1 MFEELIMKTTN
12 DLPVFMGVCESV
24 LVRGD
29 GVLQDFY
36 GVGDVV
42 LLPFFPQTLN
52 GLYLLVGLPGAMIGT
67 QKKIRFIIQDNKD
80 PKNKAWVDLETISVE
95 PAQRMA
101 RVDGYS
107 KPYPE
112 NAVISTG
119 EQETIPQKGTLWLI
133 PHDVIYKL
141 IPIPCPPLFVKEPG
155 EINIIVKIEEDEFP
169 IGRFECMFCQPPA
182 ISEEERTAI
191 MSRPGAVKGI
201 VCMLE
206 CNKCHDKKA
215 FRATL
220 DGSVTPPVEF
230 KESTSL
236 TEAGDE
242 WVCGCTETKVP
253 LVYLKKGFHSM
264 FRQMNL
270 AQGRKELG
278 FIPLYQKGAIAA
290 VLGSYQKVLAESSD
304 DEEAVLKFIAGNPI
318 LWNFLAPVKIW
329 KKPPILTKY
338 NADFALLTRM
348 NILYFVEIEK
358 PRTKLVKSDGGIH
371 SELQSGLDQI
381 RDWRIEVDKRR
392 EAVLVGL
399 ELTQQQVHDIRYI
412 LIAGMANKTP
422 TLGLEKVRKMGT
434 DVETIFCFDELA
446 SFLHCTETSL
456 LNL

>member
-1 MFEELIMKTTN
+1 MKTTS
-12 DLPVFMGVCESV
+12 DLPVFMGVCESA

-36 GVGDVV
+36 GVGDLV
-42 LLPFFPQTLN
+42 LLPFFPQILN
-52 GLYLLVGLPGAMIGT
+52 GLFLLVGLPGTMIGAE
-67 QKKIRFIIQDNKD
+67 KKVSFIVQDSKT
-80 PKNKAWVDLETISVE
+80 PKNKAWTNLEKISVE
-95 PAQRMA
+95 LSQGSA

-107 KPYPE
+107 KHYPGGVAIHVAGRE
-112 NAVISTG
+112 A
-119 EQETIPQKGTLWLI
+119 IPQKSTRLLM

-155 EINIIVKIEEDEFP
+155 EIDVVVKIEEDEFV
-169 IGRFECMFCQPPA
+169 IGRFECKFCQTPA

-191 MSRPGAVKGI
+191 MSRPGAVKVI
-201 VCMLE
+201 VYTLACK
-206 CNKCHDKKA
+206 KCHDKKA
-215 FRATL
+215 FHVTL
-220 DGSVTPPVEF
+220 DEAVAPPVEF

-242 WVCGCTETKVP
+242 WVCKCAENKVP
-253 LVYLKKGFHSM
+253 LIYLKKGIHCM
-264 FRQMNL
+264 FRRMDPA
-270 AQGRKELG
+270 AQKQELG
-278 FIPLYQKGAIAA
+278 LVPLYQKGAVAA
-290 VLGSYQKVLAESSD
+290 VLSSYQQILVECDD
-304 DEEAVLKFIAGNPI
+304 DEEAVQKFIEDNPI

-329 KKPPILTKY
+329 KKPPILTNY

-371 SELQSGLDQI
+371 SKLQSGLDQI

-392 EAVLVGL
+392 EAVLAGL
-399 ELTQQQVHDIRYI
+399 DLTQQQVHDIRYV

-422 TLGLEKVRKMGT
+422 TLGLEKVRKMST